1 MQRGLTK
8 LTSSYECVMIAKTC
22 KSNNAGRKVIYTL
35 EDPDSITYLGKKD
48 ILLNQLMACEKLI
61 DYVRDKNDLELIQ
74 TEINELKLMLD
85 LVT

>member
-8 LTSSYECVMIAKTC
+8 LVSSYECVMIAKTC
-22 KSNNAGRKVIYTL
+22 KSNTTDRKVIYTL
-35 EDPDSITYLGKKD
+35 ENPDSITYLGKKD

>member
-8 LTSSYECVMIAKTC
+8 LVSSYECVMIAKTC
-22 KSNNAGRKVIYTL
+22 KSNTTDRKVIYTL
-35 EDPDSITYLGKKD
+35 ENPDSITYLGKKD
-48 ILLNQLMACEKLI
+48 ILLNQLLACEKLI
-61 DYVRDKNDLELIQ
+61 DYMRDKNDLELIQ